1 MGEKLGIKSRW
12 DIVPAVLSV
21 LMYIN
26 FIVFIVLLFTA
37 TGVLFLYAAPS
48 LLTAGMLIA
57 AIIAHLVTRSKTCK
71 LWRRLL
77 LGAIFVNFLIIAI
90 YILLIVVSV
99 AAWMDVVKQIKA
111 NG

>member
-21 LMYIN
+21 LLYIN
-26 FIVFIVLLFTA
+26 FVVFAILAFAA
-37 TGVLFLYAAPS
+37 TGVLFMYPAPS

-57 AIIAHLVTRSKTCK
+57 AIIAHLVTRRRTCR

-77 LGAIFVNFLIIAI
+77 LGGIAANFLIIVFF
-90 YILLIVVSV
+90 IVIAAVMM
-99 AAWMDVVKQIKA
+99 AAWMDA
-111 NG
+111 AG

>member
-1 MGEKLGIKSRW
+1 MGGKLGIKSRW

-37 TGVLFLYAAPS
+37 TGVLFLYSAPS
-48 LLTAGMLIA
+48 LLTGGMLIA
-57 AIIAHLVTRSKTCK
+57 AIIAHLVTRRRTCK

-77 LGAIFVNFLIIAI
+77 LGAIAANFLIIAI
-90 YILLIVVSV
+90 FIILIVVSV
-99 AAWMDVVKQIKA
+99 AAWMDVANQIKS